1 MPSMPIAFGGC
12 ERDPHPRLM
21 LASVAQL
28 LPVVQDIALYD
39 KEINRLFLSHEDL
52 ELCNTITCKGV
63 AVVYATS
70 VKWC

>member
-1 MPSMPIAFGGC
+1 MPSMPVSEGGC

-39 KEINRLFLSHEDL
+39 EEINRLFFEP
-52 ELCNTITCKGV
+52 
-63 AVVYATS
+63 
-70 VKWC
+70 